1 MLQVRSIAKR
11 FGSFEM
17 SNVNLTINDGEYF
30 VLLGPSGVGKTVL
43 MEIIAGLIRPDEGRI
58 LWDGEDIASRPP
70 EARGFS
76 VVYQDYAL
84 FPHLTVKQNIAFG
97 LEAAGA
103 GTEKIHRQQTT
114 LSEILHIDGLLDRY
128 PAKLSGGEK
137 QRVALA
143 RALAVEPR
151 LLLLDEPLAALDV
164 GTRLRLRKELKRIST
179 DLGVGVLHI
188 THDPLEAIALGDHI
202 GVMLDGTIR
211 QVARA
216 CEIFRRPC
224 DLDVAR
230 FLGMRNIL
238 HVDRVQGDACLVCG
252 QKIFASAADD
262 STRHIWVKPEEI
274 LLSSGPFD
282 SSARNQFK
290 CRVSEITPQDTLLA
304 VQVDVGEMTLTALI
318 THRSFDELGI
328 TEGSEVWIT
337 FKSSAVHCF

>member
-70 EARGFS
+70 EA
-76 VVYQDYAL
+76 DYAL

-114 LSEILHIDGLLDRY
+114 LSEILHIERLLDRY
-128 PAKLSGGEK
+128 PATMSGGEK

-151 LLLLDEPLAALDV
+151 LLLLDEP
-164 GTRLRLRKELKRIST
+164 
-179 DLGVGVLHI
+179 LGVGVLHI